1 MHYGLA
7 GNDLVVILC
16 IQVVLSSTAVVV
28 SLDAQYRPKRISQL
42 LKERLLSG
50 ALHVEDQIDVGN
62 LD

>member
-50 ALHVEDQIDVGN
+50 ALHVEDQLDVGN